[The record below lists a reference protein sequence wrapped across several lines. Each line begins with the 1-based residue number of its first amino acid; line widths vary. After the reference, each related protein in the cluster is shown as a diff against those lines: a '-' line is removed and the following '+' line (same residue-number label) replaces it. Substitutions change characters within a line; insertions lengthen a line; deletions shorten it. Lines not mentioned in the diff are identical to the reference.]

1 MNLAGALRAIRS
13 ARDKSAYYRMWHLR
27 QRAGMAYPGEPS
39 PHAPVPFELALVSL
53 GKESGKLEECLRLLA
68 DYFAAEDRAV
78 LTVIKRAAYP
88 MLLFLAATFIGPLPL
103 LFTGNVGL
111 YFATALG
118 GFALWAVSGGALLM
132 GAVGRYTAQPKF
144 VIGRL
149 LRALTYAIEAGL
161 PLGRAAQ
168 LAAEASGDA
177 GVIRH
182 VRMVGARVTQQ
193 PLADTFRGCPHV
205 DFSIVAAMEVA
216 DASGDYTGA
225 LKKRADLLES

>member
-1 MNLAGALRAIRS
+1 MRS

-39 PHAPVPFELALVSL
+39 PHAPVPFELALVAL

-78 LTVIKRAAYP
+78 MRVLKRAAYP
-88 MLLFLAATFIGPLPL
+88 MMVALAATFLGPLPL
-103 LFTGNVGL
+103 AFSGHTGAWL
-111 YFATALG
+111 LATAAGL
-118 GFALWAVSGGALLM
+118 ALWLSAGGSLLM
-132 GAVGRYTAQPKF
+132 GVVGRYLAQPRF

-149 LRALTYAIEAGL
+149 LRALTFAVEAGL
-161 PLGRAAQ
+161 PLGRAAE
-168 LAAEASGDA
+168 LAAEASGDP
-177 GVIRH
+177 GVVAH
-182 VRMVGARVTQQ
+182 VRRLGARTAVQ
-193 PLADTFRGCPHV
+193 PLADTFRGCPQV